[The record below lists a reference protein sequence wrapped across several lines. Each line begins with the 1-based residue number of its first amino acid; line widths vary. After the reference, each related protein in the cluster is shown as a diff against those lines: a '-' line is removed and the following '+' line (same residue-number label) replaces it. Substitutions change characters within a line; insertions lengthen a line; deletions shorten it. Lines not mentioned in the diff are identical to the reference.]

1 MDAVYFNSN
10 EGLLFSNGGN
20 KQTGVSAV
28 LEHQIKALQADI
40 CVCQSQL
47 TFKGPVYNYKSHF
60 FESTKKSRLLG
71 GRL

>member
-10 EGLLFSNGGN
+10 EGLLFSDGGD

-47 TFKGPVYNYKSHF
+47 TFKGPVYNYRSHF
-60 FESTKKSRLLG
+60 LRVQRKAG
-71 GRL
+71 Y